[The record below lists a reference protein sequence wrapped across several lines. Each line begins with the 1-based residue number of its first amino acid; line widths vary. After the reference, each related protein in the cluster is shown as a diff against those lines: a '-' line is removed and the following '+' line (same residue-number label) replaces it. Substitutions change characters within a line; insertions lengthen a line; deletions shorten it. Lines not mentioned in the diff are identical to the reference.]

1 MRRAA
6 AVARVIGLV
15 VLAAA
20 TAGSQGVSL
29 PDWENPQVVG
39 INRQEPH
46 ATLTPYP
53 DRLSALTRDPVRTPF
68 LRSLNGRWTFRWSPT
83 PDTRPR
89 TFYRQD
95 ADVSGWDEIDVPA
108 NMEIQGYG
116 RPYYIDESWEFPAD
130 PPRVPRDDNPVGSYR
145 REFDVPVEW
154 AGRRV
159 FLQFDGVSS
168 AFYVW
173 VNGRAI
179 GFSKDSRTPAEFDI
193 TDAVGPGRN
202 QVAVE
207 VYRYSDG
214 YYLECQDMWRLSGIF
229 RDVTLVSRA
238 ATHVRDVA
246 VTASLDDAYRD
257 GTLSVAIDVR
267 RPDAGDHATYVV
279 LAELQDPAGAAV
291 WSPPKRIEVAVG
303 GRDRREV
310 TLREVVPAVARW
322 TAETPNLY
330 TLLLTLTGPGGEVL
344 EVLPLRIGFRRVEIA
359 GGRLRV
365 NGVPIVIRGVNRHEW
380 DPRRGWA
387 ITEDSMVADLR
398 LLKPFNINAVRTS
411 HYPNQARWYE
421 LCDEYGLYVIDEA
434 NIESH
439 GISFDADKTLG
450 NNPLWTAAHLDRVQR
465 MVERDKNH
473 PSIIGWSLGNEAG
486 DGINFQAAYAWIKGR
501 DPSRPVQ
508 YEPAT
513 LASHTDIYAPMY
525 ARSYMLEAYAK
536 ANPPDGPARPLIM
549 CEYAHMMGNSGGNL
563 QEYWDVIDRYPSLQG
578 GFIWD
583 WLDQGLVRKDAAGVE
598 RLMYGADFLPKGVTF
613 DPDCQDGLLG
623 AWREP
628 HPQLWEV
635 KKVYQPVVVRAADLA
650 RGGIN
655 IENRL
660 QFVDLSAFAAR
671 AAVTADGVAVW
682 TAPLAVPR
690 IGPRER
696 VDVTVALPTIAPK
709 PGVEYIFTVEFVTRE
724 ATPLVPKGHVVAW
737 DQFTLPWGAP
747 VRADASRPSA
757 TARAATDTAGAP
769 RNAES
774 APRQAGQAGAG
785 TDGASQV
792 AIDDRASTLRISG
805 PRFAITFDKT
815 TGAMT
820 SWVFD
825 GQPLIVAPPEPSFW
839 RPPTDN
845 DYGNGQQIRSA
856 VWRDAG
862 RVAKLDR
869 FEVLRT
875 PGGAARVLVNARHPG
890 TRSGIM
896 MDYTI
901 DGRGA
906 ISLLELFS
914 PGFAGLPELPKF
926 GTTWRLP
933 ARFVKASWYGRGP
946 HDSYWDRRTG
956 AAVGRYES
964 RIVDLPH
971 PYARP
976 QETGNRA
983 DTRWVALTDASGAG
997 LLVSSPAFFNFSAS
1011 PYGPDDLD
1019 AGPQK
1024 TPRHWWELQPRDVVT
1039 LNIDGWQMGVGG
1051 DTSWGAL
1058 AHREYILRP
1067 ERTLSVVCTFVPF
1080 SARDGVAAA
1089 LGAAS
1094 TAHRRAATR
1103 QQAREADGL
1112 GQASFAT
1119 ENRVPHFAVGATVK
1133 SSVPMTSTYSAA
1145 GLDGVVDGYRG
1156 TIDYRG
1162 GDWQGFEGKEIEL
1175 VIDLGDAKVI
1185 KEINAGF
1192 LQNIGPRIFLPTR
1205 VVFDVS
1211 RDGGQFT
1218 HLSVVPHS
1226 VPLSEAA
1233 PSRRYFHV
1241 PFDGGGTEARYVRVR
1256 INAIGVCPPGH
1267 EQAGSPAWVY
1277 LDEVIVR

>member
-1 MRRAA
+1 MRPAA
-6 AVARVIGLV
+6 GVWRTLGLV
-15 VLAAA
+15 VVAAA
-20 TAGSQGVSL
+20 TLDSQGVSL

-53 DRLSALTRDPVRTPF
+53 DRVSALTRDSTRSPF
-68 LRSLNGRWTFRWSPT
+68 LRSLNGRWKFQWSPA

-89 TFYRQD
+89 TFYQD
-95 ADVSGWDEIDVPA
+95 GFDVSAWGEIDVPA

-145 REFDVPVEW
+145 REFEVPAQW

-159 FLQFDGVSS
+159 FLTFDGVSS

-173 VNGRAI
+173 VNGQRV

-193 TDAVGPGRN
+193 TDAVRPGRN
-202 QVAVE
+202 HVAVE

-238 ATHVRDVA
+238 ATHIRDVA
-246 VTASLDDAYRD
+246 VTASLDDTYRD
-257 GTLSVAIDVR
+257 GLLSVAIDLR
-267 RPDAGDHATYVV
+267 RQGEGAPAAYAV
-279 LAELQDPAGAAV
+279 LAELQDPSGAAV
-291 WSPPKRIEVAVG
+291 WPAPRRLEVVVS
-303 GRDRREV
+303 GRDHREV
-310 TLREVVPAVARW
+310 RLRETLPAVARW
-322 TAETPNLY
+322 TADTPNLY
-330 TLLLTLTGPGGEVL
+330 TLQLTLTGPGAEVL
-344 EVLPLRIGFRRVEIA
+344 ESMPLRIGFRRVEIA

-387 ITEDSMVADLR
+387 ITEDSMMADLT
-398 LLKPFNINAVRTS
+398 LLKQFNINAVRTS
-411 HYPNQARWYE
+411 HYPNQARWYG
-421 LCDEYGLYVIDEA
+421 LCDEFGLYVIDEA

-486 DGINFQAAYAWIKGR
+486 DGMNFQAAYAWIKKR

-508 YEPAT
+508 YEPAK
-513 LASHTDIYAPMY
+513 LAPHTDIYAPMY
-525 ARSYMLEAYAK
+525 ARPYMLATYAK
-536 ANPPDGPARPLIM
+536 QNPAKPLIL
-549 CEYAHMMGNSGGNL
+549 CEYAHSMGNSGGNL

-583 WLDQGLVRKDAAGVE
+583 WLDQGLVQKDAAGVE

-635 KKVYQPVVVRAADLA
+635 KKVYQPITVRAGDLA
-650 RGGIN
+650 RGILN

-660 QFVDLSAFAAR
+660 QFVDASAYEAR
-671 AAVTADGVAVW
+671 AKVTADGVVMW
-682 TAPLAVPR
+682 TAPLVLPR
-690 IGPRER
+690 VGPGDR
-696 VDVTVALPTIAPK
+696 VDVTVPLPTIPRQ
-709 PGVEYIFTVEFVTRE
+709 PGIEYILTVEFVTRE
-724 ATPLVPKGHVVAW
+724 ATPLVPKGHLVAW
-737 DQFTLPWGAP
+737 DQFTLPWG
-747 VRADASRPSA
+747 
-757 TARAATDTAGAP
+757 TDVPAGASQPAASAPASADQAGVP
-769 RNAES
+769 RDAAAAGARDTTAA
-774 APRQAGQAGAG
+774 APRQAGQAGAV
-785 TDGASQV
+785 T
-792 AIDDRASTLRISG
+792 IDDQASTLRVSG

-825 GQPLIVAPPEPSFW
+825 GQSLIAAPPEPSFW

-862 RVAKLDR
+862 RTAGLDR
-869 FEVLRT
+869 FDVRRMPDGKAQVTAAFRAPGARYAVSLMYAIDARGTVTVLQ
-875 PGGAARVLVNARHPG
+875 
-890 TRSGIM
+890 S
-896 MDYTI
+896 
-901 DGRGA
+901 
-906 ISLLELFS
+906 FS
-914 PGFAGLPELPKF
+914 PGSQELPELPRF
-926 GTTWRLP
+926 GTMWRLP
-933 ARFVKASWYGRGP
+933 ARFVNASWYGRGP

-964 RIVDLPH
+964 RIADLPH

-983 DTRWVALTDASGAG
+983 DTRWIALTDASGAG
-997 LLVSSPAFFNFSAS
+997 LLVRGDPLIGFSAS
-1011 PYGPDDLD
+1011 PYAPEDLD
-1019 AGPQK
+1019 GGAQK
-1024 TPRHWWELQPRDVVT
+1024 TQRHWWELRPRNFVT

-1058 AHREYILRP
+1058 AHREYVLWPTSRSFIC
-1067 ERTLSVVCTFVPF
+1067 TLVPF
-1080 SARDGVAAA
+1080 SAREGIEAAA
-1089 LGAAS
+1089 RSAAL
-1094 TAHRRAATR
+1094 AGGRLTR
-1103 QQAREADGL
+1103 TRDVLTADGL
-1112 GQASFAT
+1112 GLASFAA
-1119 ENRVPHFAVGATVK
+1119 ENRVAHLARGASVR

-1145 GLDGVVDGYRG
+1145 GLEGIVDGYRG
-1156 TIDYRG
+1156 SIDYRG
-1162 GDWQGFEGKEIEL
+1162 GDWQGFEGKDIEL
-1175 VIDLGDAKVI
+1175 VVDLGDAKVI

-1192 LQNIGPRIFLPTR
+1192 LQNLGPRIFLPTR

-1211 RDGGQFT
+1211 QDGEQFT
-1218 HLSVVPHS
+1218 HMSIVPHS
-1226 VPLSEAA
+1226 VAIDAAA
-1233 PSRRYFHV
+1233 PVRHAFLTQPSGV
-1241 PFDGGGTEARYVRVR
+1241 LARYVRLR
-1256 INAIGVCPPGH
+1256 ISAIGVCPPGH
-1267 EQAGSPAWVY
+1267 EQAGAPAWVY